1 MRHVMLTSSVM
12 RSAGYD
18 DDSWTLEVK
27 FSSNELY
34 RYLRVPCLV
43 FVGLIKAES
52 AGDYFNKYI
61 KGRYEC
67 YHACQEVQ
75 A

>member
-1 MRHVMLTSSVM
+1 MKHIMLTSSVM
-12 RSAGYD
+12 RSAGYSTAD
-18 DDSWTLEVK
+18 WTLEVK

-43 FVGLIKAES
+43 FVELINAES
-52 AGDYFNKYI
+52 AGDYFNEHI
-61 KGRYEC
+61 KGRYES
-67 YHACQEVQ
+67 HRVNQEAQ